1 MTTKF
6 DVGDELMLKV
16 RVAAIYTDVSG
27 TTYMLKILANNG
39 ENLAGT
45 YLHYSQ
51 DTVEKVVLG
60 NKLTTEEIEAEIYK
74 ALKLDPNFSPGGIFD

>member
-16 RVAAIYTDVSG
+16 RVAAIHTDISG
-27 TTYMLKILANNG
+27 TTYMLKVLANNG
-39 ENLAGT
+39 ENLAGN

-60 NKLTTEEIEAEIYK
+60 NKLTAEEMEAKIYK
-74 ALKLDPNFSPGGIFD
+74 ALKLDPNFPSKEF